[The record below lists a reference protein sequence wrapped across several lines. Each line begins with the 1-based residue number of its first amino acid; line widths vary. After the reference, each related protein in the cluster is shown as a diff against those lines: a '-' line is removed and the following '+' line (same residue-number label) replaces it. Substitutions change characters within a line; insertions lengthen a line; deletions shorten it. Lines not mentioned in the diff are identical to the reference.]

1 MPSQR
6 AHSNFFLAFHRTL
19 SATDSPAKQVLT
31 VSRLTQKI
39 QWTLHDSFPDFW
51 VGGEI
56 TNLTQPQSGHIYLTL
71 GDEQAQIKGVIW
83 RSTAKRIGFDLQNG
97 MEVVCRGSIDV
108 YPPRGVYQLIIKKI
122 EPQGQGA
129 QQLALKQLHAK
140 LAAEGLFDADRKRP
154 LPRLPKRIGVVT
166 SPTGAAIR
174 DFLQVVSRRWPNLEI
189 LILPTRVQ
197 GEGAGLEIAAAI
209 RSASQLANP
218 LDVLV
223 VTRGGGSAEDLWCF
237 NDEAIVRA
245 IADCSVPVISGVGHE
260 IDVTLCDVVA
270 DVRALTPSEAAELV
284 VPVKLQVIAAIEDLH
299 SRMSAALSNRIDVAE
314 QKLKSLEQRRVLQE
328 PEQLLNV
335 ARRNVDEIELRMEQA
350 LSRYLER
357 RESEIAVFA
366 GRLNAISPLSVL
378 ARGYSVTEN
387 EQGDAVKSAG
397 QLAIGDL
404 LRTRLGAGRVESRV
418 TELQDETAFE

>member
-1 MPSQR
+1 MPDP
-6 AHSNFFLAFHRTL
+6 TL
-19 SATDSPAKQVLT
+19 SANDSPAKQVLT

-51 VGGEI
+51 VAGEI

-71 GDEQAQIKGVIW
+71 GDEQAQIKSVIW
-83 RSTAKRIGFDLQNG
+83 RSTAKRIGFDLQDG
-97 MEVVCRGSIDV
+97 MEVICRGSIDV

-122 EPQGQGA
+122 EPQGVGS

-140 LAAEGLFDADRKRP
+140 LAAEGLFDAERKRP

-189 LILPTRVQ
+189 LILPSRVQ
-197 GEGAGLEIAAAI
+197 GDGAGGEIAAAI
-209 RSASQLANP
+209 RSASLLQNP

-237 NDEAIVRA
+237 NDEAVVRA
-245 IADCSVPVISGVGHE
+245 IADSPIPVISGVGHE

-284 VPVKLQVIAAIEDLH
+284 IPVKLQVIAGVEELQ
-299 SRMSAALSNRIDVAE
+299 SRMNAALSARIDVAE

-335 ARRNVDEIELRMEQA
+335 SRRTVDEIELRMGQVVN
-350 LSRYLER
+350 RYLER

-366 GRLNAISPLSVL
+366 GRLHAISPLSVL

-387 EQGDAVKSAG
+387 EQGEIVKSVKE
-397 QLAIGDL
+397 LAVGEKIK
-404 LRTRLGAGRVESRV
+404 TRLGSGRVESQI
-418 TELQDETAFE
+418 TELHD

>member
-1 MPSQR
+1 LPDP
-6 AHSNFFLAFHRTL
+6 TL
-19 SATDSPAKQVLT
+19 SANDSPAKQVLT

-51 VGGEI
+51 VAGEI

-71 GDEQAQIKGVIW
+71 GDEQAQIKSVIW
-83 RSTAKRIGFDLQNG
+83 RSTAKRIGFDLQDG
-97 MEVVCRGSIDV
+97 MEVICRGSIDV

-122 EPQGQGA
+122 EPQGVGS

-140 LAAEGLFDADRKRP
+140 LAAEGLFDAERKRP

-189 LILPTRVQ
+189 LILPSRVQ
-197 GEGAGLEIAAAI
+197 GDGAGGEIAAAI
-209 RSASQLANP
+209 RSASLLQNP

-237 NDEAIVRA
+237 NDEAVVRA
-245 IADCSVPVISGVGHE
+245 IADSPIPVISGVGHE

-284 VPVKLQVIAAIEDLH
+284 IPVKLQVIAGVEELQ
-299 SRMSAALSNRIDVAE
+299 SRMNAALSARIDVAE

-335 ARRNVDEIELRMEQA
+335 SRRTVDEIELRMGQVVN
-350 LSRYLER
+350 RYLER
-357 RESEIAVFA
+357 RESGIAVFA
-366 GRLNAISPLSVL
+366 GRLHAISPLSVL

-387 EQGDAVKSAG
+387 EQGEIVKSVKE
-397 QLAIGDL
+397 LAVGEKIK
-404 LRTRLGAGRVESRV
+404 TRLGSGRVESQI
-418 TELQDETAFE
+418 TELHD

>member
-1 MPSQR
+1 MPDP
-6 AHSNFFLAFHRTL
+6 TL
-19 SATDSPAKQVLT
+19 SANDSPAKQVLT

-51 VGGEI
+51 VAGEI

-71 GDEQAQIKGVIW
+71 GDEQAQIKSVIW
-83 RSTAKRIGFDLQNG
+83 RSTAKRIGFDLQDG
-97 MEVVCRGSIDV
+97 MEVICRGSIDV

-122 EPQGQGA
+122 EPQGVGS

-140 LAAEGLFDADRKRP
+140 LAAEGLFDAERKRP

-189 LILPTRVQ
+189 LILPSRVQ
-197 GEGAGLEIAAAI
+197 GDGAGGEIAAAI
-209 RSASQLANP
+209 RSASLLQNP

-237 NDEAIVRA
+237 NDEAVVRA
-245 IADCSVPVISGVGHE
+245 IADSPIPVISGVGHE

-284 VPVKLQVIAAIEDLH
+284 IPVKLQVIAGVEELQ
-299 SRMSAALSNRIDVAE
+299 SRMNAALSARIDVAE

-335 ARRNVDEIELRMEQA
+335 SRRTVDEIELRMGQVVN
-350 LSRYLER
+350 RYLER
-357 RESEIAVFA
+357 RESGIAVFA
-366 GRLNAISPLSVL
+366 GRLHAISPLSVL

-387 EQGDAVKSAG
+387 EQGEIVKSVKE
-397 QLAIGDL
+397 LAVGEKIK
-404 LRTRLGAGRVESRV
+404 TRLGSGRVESQI
-418 TELQDETAFE
+418 TELHD

>member
-1 MPSQR
+1 MT
-6 AHSNFFLAFHRTL
+6 ANE
-19 SATDSPAKQVLT
+19 SPTKQVLT

-51 VGGEI
+51 VAGEI

-71 GDEQAQIKGVIW
+71 GDEQAQIKAVIW
-83 RSTAKRIGFDLQNG
+83 RSTAKRIGFDLQDG
-97 MEVVCRGSIDV
+97 MEVICRGSIDV

-122 EPQGQGA
+122 EPQGVGS
-129 QQLALKQLHAK
+129 QQLALKQLHAR

-189 LILPTRVQ
+189 LIIPTRVQ
-197 GEGAGLEIAAAI
+197 GDGAGAEIAAAV
-209 RSASQLANP
+209 RLAARLSNP

-237 NDEAIVRA
+237 NDEAVVRA
-245 IADCSVPVISGVGHE
+245 IADCEVPVISGVGHE

-270 DVRALTPSEAAELV
+270 DVRALTPSEAAELII
-284 VPVKLQVIAAIEDLH
+284 PVKLQVVAALEELQG
-299 SRMSAALSNRIDVAE
+299 RMNAALSTRIDVAE
-314 QKLKSLEQRRVLQE
+314 QKLKSMEQRRVLQE
-328 PEQLLNV
+328 PELLLNV
-335 ARRNVDEIELRMEQA
+335 ARRNVDEIEMRMEQV
-350 LSRYLER
+350 LNRYLER
-357 RESEIAVFA
+357 HESGIAVFA
-366 GRLNAISPLSVL
+366 GRLHAISPLNVL

-387 EQGDAVKSAG
+387 QRGEIVKSAK
-397 QLAIGDL
+397 QVVVGDKIE
-404 LRTRLGAGRVESRV
+404 TRLAAGRVESEI
-418 TELQDETAFE
+418 TEVYE

>member
-1 MPSQR
+1 MPDP
-6 AHSNFFLAFHRTL
+6 TL
-19 SATDSPAKQVLT
+19 SANDSPAKQVLT

-51 VGGEI
+51 VAGEI

-71 GDEQAQIKGVIW
+71 GDEQAQIKSVIW
-83 RSTAKRIGFDLQNG
+83 RSTAKRIGFDLQDG
-97 MEVVCRGSIDV
+97 MEVICRGSIDV

-122 EPQGQGA
+122 EPQGVGS

-140 LAAEGLFDADRKRP
+140 LAAEGLFDAERKRP

-189 LILPTRVQ
+189 LILPSRVQ
-197 GEGAGLEIAAAI
+197 GDGAGGEIAAAI
-209 RSASQLANP
+209 RSASLLQNP

-237 NDEAIVRA
+237 NDEAVVRA
-245 IADCSVPVISGVGHE
+245 IADSPIPVISGVGHE

-284 VPVKLQVIAAIEDLH
+284 IPVKLQVIAGIEELQ
-299 SRMSAALSNRIDVAE
+299 SRMNAALSARIDVAE

-335 ARRNVDEIELRMEQA
+335 SRRTVDEIELRMGQVVN
-350 LSRYLER
+350 RYLER

-366 GRLNAISPLSVL
+366 GRLHAISPLSVL

-387 EQGDAVKSAG
+387 EQGEIVKSVKE
-397 QLAIGDL
+397 LAVGEKIK
-404 LRTRLGAGRVESRV
+404 TRLGSGRVESQI
-418 TELQDETAFE
+418 TELHD

>member
-1 MPSQR
+1 MT
-6 AHSNFFLAFHRTL
+6 ANE
-19 SATDSPAKQVLT
+19 SPTKQVLT

-51 VGGEI
+51 VAGEI

-71 GDEQAQIKGVIW
+71 GDEQAQIKAVIW
-83 RSTAKRIGFDLQNG
+83 RSTAKRIGFDLQDG
-97 MEVVCRGSIDV
+97 MEVICRGSIDV

-122 EPQGQGA
+122 EPQGVGS
-129 QQLALKQLHAK
+129 QQLALKQLHAR

-189 LILPTRVQ
+189 LIIPTRVQ
-197 GEGAGLEIAAAI
+197 GDGAGAEIAAAV
-209 RSASQLANP
+209 RSAARLSNP

-237 NDEAIVRA
+237 NDEAVVRA
-245 IADCSVPVISGVGHE
+245 IADCEVPVISGVGHE

-270 DVRALTPSEAAELV
+270 DVRALTPSEAAELII
-284 VPVKLQVIAAIEDLH
+284 PVKLQVVAALEELQ
-299 SRMSAALSNRIDVAE
+299 SRMNAALSTRIDVAE
-314 QKLKSLEQRRVLQE
+314 QKLKSMEQRRVLQE
-328 PEQLLNV
+328 PELLLNV
-335 ARRNVDEIELRMEQA
+335 ARRNVDEIEMRMEQV
-350 LSRYLER
+350 LNRYLER
-357 RESEIAVFA
+357 HESGIAVFA
-366 GRLNAISPLSVL
+366 GRLHAISPLNVL

-387 EQGDAVKSAG
+387 QRGEIVKSAK
-397 QLAIGDL
+397 QVVVGDKIE
-404 LRTRLGAGRVESRV
+404 TRLAAGRVESEI
-418 TELQDETAFE
+418 TEVYE

>member
-1 MPSQR
+1 MT
-6 AHSNFFLAFHRTL
+6 ANE
-19 SATDSPAKQVLT
+19 SPTKQVLT

-51 VGGEI
+51 VAGEI

-71 GDEQAQIKGVIW
+71 GDEQAQIKAVIW
-83 RSTAKRIGFDLQNG
+83 RSTAKRIGFDLQDG
-97 MEVVCRGSIDV
+97 MEVICRGSIDV

-122 EPQGQGA
+122 EPQGVGS
-129 QQLALKQLHAK
+129 QQLALKQLHAR

-189 LILPTRVQ
+189 LIIPTRVQ
-197 GEGAGLEIAAAI
+197 GDGAGAEIAAAV
-209 RSASQLANP
+209 RSAARLSNP

-237 NDEAIVRA
+237 NDEAVVRA
-245 IADCSVPVISGVGHE
+245 IADCEVPVISGVGHE

-270 DVRALTPSEAAELV
+270 DVRALTPSEAAELII
-284 VPVKLQVIAAIEDLH
+284 PVKLQVVAALEELQG
-299 SRMSAALSNRIDVAE
+299 RMNAALSTRIDVAE
-314 QKLKSLEQRRVLQE
+314 QKLKSMEQRRVLQE
-328 PEQLLNV
+328 PELLLNV
-335 ARRNVDEIELRMEQA
+335 ARRNVDEIEMRMEQV
-350 LSRYLER
+350 LNRYLER
-357 RESEIAVFA
+357 HESGIAVFA
-366 GRLNAISPLSVL
+366 GRLHAISPLNVL

-387 EQGDAVKSAG
+387 QRGEIVKSAK
-397 QLAIGDL
+397 QVVVGDKIE
-404 LRTRLGAGRVESRV
+404 TRLGAGRVESQI
-418 TELQDETAFE
+418 TEVYE

>member
-1 MPSQR
+1 MPD
-6 AHSNFFLAFHRTL
+6 LTL
-19 SATDSPAKQVLT
+19 TANDSPAKQVLT

-51 VGGEI
+51 VAGEI

-71 GDEQAQIKGVIW
+71 GDEQAQIKSVIW
-83 RSTAKRIGFDLQNG
+83 RSTAKRIGFDLQDG
-97 MEVVCRGSIDV
+97 MEVICRGSIDV

-122 EPQGQGA
+122 EPQGVGS

-140 LAAEGLFDADRKRP
+140 LAAEGLFDAERKRP

-189 LILPTRVQ
+189 LILPSRVQ
-197 GEGAGLEIAAAI
+197 GDGAGGEIAAAI
-209 RSASQLANP
+209 RSASRLQNP

-237 NDEAIVRA
+237 NDEAVVRA
-245 IADCSVPVISGVGHE
+245 IADSPIPVISGVGHE

-284 VPVKLQVIAAIEDLH
+284 IPVKLQVIAGIEELQ
-299 SRMSAALSNRIDVAE
+299 SRMNAALSARIDVAE

-335 ARRNVDEIELRMEQA
+335 SRRTVDEIELRMGQVVN
-350 LSRYLER
+350 RYLER

-366 GRLNAISPLSVL
+366 GRLHAISPLSVL

-387 EQGDAVKSAG
+387 EQGEIVKSVKE
-397 QLAIGDL
+397 LAVGEKIK
-404 LRTRLGAGRVESRV
+404 TRLGSGAVESQI
-418 TELQDETAFE
+418 TELHD